1 MSGKRKVLIGGAA
14 VLVGAALALLN
25 LRFARAGDP
34 EVDVERIAR
43 RNLAAIVSAS
53 GTVEPQLAVD
63 VSSSVMGRVTRLAVA
78 EGERVAAGQLLLQI
92 DPESLRAAVDSG
104 AAALRAAE
112 SGLDQARVA
121 VETARVNLERAREQ
135 LDRQQDL
142 WELRLVSRDDY
153 DQARRDVELRETE
166 FRARTVEV
174 ATAGQ
179 RVQQEQALLDSAEY
193 DLSQVTITSP
203 IDGVVTRRNIEEGE
217 TVVIGTMNNPGTVLM
232 TIADFSILEAHVE
245 VDETDIPSVRL
256 GQPAEITVDALP
268 GRTYRGLVTEIGN
281 SPLPS
286 EVAGSQATNFRVVVT
301 LDDDVPGVRPGFT
314 ATADITTATRTRVV
328 AVPIQST
335 TIREVS
341 RGGRGAGPAGGGGP
355 RSVTPAV
362 SAAQAP
368 GAPQPAPE
376 PVEVEGV
383 FVVRGERAAFV
394 PIATG
399 IAGDRY
405 FEAVSGLDAG
415 ELVVTGPFDVVRALE
430 DGDAVRIHERPAGR

>member
-1 MSGKRKVLIGGAA
+1 MSSKRKVLIGGAA
-14 VLVGAALALLN
+14 VLVGAVLALLN

-63 VSSSVMGRVTRLAVA
+63 ISSSVMGRVTRLAVA

-112 SGLDQARVA
+112 SGLDQALVA

-142 WELRLVSRDDY
+142 WELRLVSRDDH

-341 RGGRGAGPAGGGGP
+341 RGGRGAGPAADGGRG
-355 RSVTPAV
+355 SVTPAV
-362 SAAQAP
+362 SAAQTP

-415 ELVVTGPFDVVRALE
+415 
-430 DGDAVRIHERPAGR
+430 